1 MMKYLEYYSIIKDQL
16 ETQFEE
22 EGKNIEKAAEYC
34 ANSIMAGRLI
44 HVFGC
49 GHSQMFAMEI
59 FYRAGGLVQVNPL
72 LIPHMA
78 LFPKAKLS
86 TIQERIEGFT
96 PAYLELIDTDEK
108 DTMIIVS
115 ISGRNAGV
123 IDMALAAKERKM
135 KLIALTS
142 LDFTNKVTSRH
153 SSGKLLKDIAD
164 VVIDIKC
171 LAGDACLS
179 IDGMEHKF
187 CGTSTVLGM
196 TVIEAI
202 VAQTIENCVKS
213 GYIPPVYVSS
223 NLDEGDVINE
233 EYIRKYKS
241 IIDCL

>member
-1 MMKYLEYYSIIKDQL
+1 MKYLEYYSIIKNQL
-16 ETQFEE
+16 KMQFEE
-22 EGKNIEKAAEYC
+22 EKESIEKAAEYC
-34 ANSIMAGRLI
+34 ANSIMSERLI

-59 FYRAGGLVQVNPL
+59 FYRAGGLVQTNPL

-86 TIQERIEGFT
+86 TIQERVENFT
-96 PAYLELIDTDEK
+96 PAYLELINTDEK

-123 IDMALAAKERKM
+123 IDMALAAKKKKM
-135 KLIALTS
+135 NVIALTS
-142 LDFTNKVTSRH
+142 LDFTNSVSSRH
-153 SSGKLLKDIAD
+153 SSGKLLKDISD

-171 LAGDACLS
+171 VAGDACLS
-179 IDGMEHKF
+179 IDGMKHKF

-196 TVIEAI
+196 AVIEAI
-202 VAQTIENCVKS
+202 MAQTIENCVKL

-223 NLDEGDVINE
+223 NLDEGDAINE
-233 EYIRKYKS
+233 EYIKKYRN
-241 IIDCL
+241 IIECL